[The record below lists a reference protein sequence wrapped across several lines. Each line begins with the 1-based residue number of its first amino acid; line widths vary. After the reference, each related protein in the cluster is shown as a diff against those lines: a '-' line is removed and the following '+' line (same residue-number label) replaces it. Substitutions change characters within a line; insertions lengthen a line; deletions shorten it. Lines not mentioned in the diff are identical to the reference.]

1 MKVALEKGNGRHH
14 GSVVH
19 HSPVFQLAMPLAKT
33 SLELDDGVNPVPK
46 VGHPGHHPRL
56 VPLGA
61 ADAPGD
67 DAGEVVPAVLPRHGH
82 GPAGVPLQTREV
94 ETLRELRRD
103 AWRSRLGYCHHAKL
117 QVLGRFLQ
125 E

>member
-1 MKVALEKGNGRHH
+1 
-14 GSVVH
+14 
-19 HSPVFQLAMPLAKT
+19 MPLAT
-33 SLELDDGVNPVPK
+33 SSLELDDGVNPVPK

-82 GPAGVPLQTREV
+82 GPAGVPLQGARSAQ
-94 ETLRELRRD
+94 LRGYGQGV
-103 AWRSRLGYCHHAKL
+103 RL
-117 QVLGRFLQ
+117 
-125 E
+125 